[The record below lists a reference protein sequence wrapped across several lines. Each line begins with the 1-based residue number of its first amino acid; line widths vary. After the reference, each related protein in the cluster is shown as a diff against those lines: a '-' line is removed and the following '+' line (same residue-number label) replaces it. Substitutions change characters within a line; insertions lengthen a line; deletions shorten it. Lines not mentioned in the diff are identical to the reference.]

1 MPKIPNNI
9 KRNQIVFCYSDLEI
23 NTIVNQDGSKYVCV
37 RDIAIGLGF
46 NTNTSYF
53 YKIVNG
59 YDIRKELFRVK
70 NTQGSCLGFKR
81 SQMNAIEVNDLEM
94 ACSRYKKSE
103 FGQCLY
109 NELIPEIKRLEYEEG
124 DHYSFAELT
133 LYARRTIEKPQEKP
147 VIEAKA
153 GNKDTMSTNKDKKV
167 DLVDKINKMI
177 IELIEI
183 KHELVK

>member
-1 MPKIPNNI
+1 MPKIPNNT
-9 KRNQIVFCYSDLEI
+9 KRNQIVFCYGDLEI

-46 NTNTSYF
+46 STNSAYF

-59 YDIRKELFRVK
+59 YDIRKEHFRVK
-70 NTQGSCLGFKR
+70 NTQGCCSGFKR
-81 SQMNAIEVNDLEM
+81 SQMNSIEVNDLEL

-109 NELIPEIKRLEYEEG
+109 DKLIPEIKRLEYEEG
-124 DHYSFAELT
+124 GNYSFEELT
-133 LYARRTIEKPQEKP
+133 LYAKRTIEKPQEKP

-153 GNKDTMSTNKDKKV
+153 ENKDTTSTNKDKKT

-183 KHELVK
+183 KHELAK